1 MPLSTGTH
9 LGPYE
14 IIAPLGAGG
23 MGEVYRARDTKL
35 NREVALKVLPE
46 VFAADP
52 ERITR
57 FQREAQLLASLNH
70 PNIAGIYGLEESSGI
85 RALVLELIEGPTLQD
100 RLGKGPIPL
109 DQALPIAKQIAE
121 ALENAHEKGV
131 IHRDLKPANIKL
143 TPDETVK
150 VLDFGIAKMLEVGGA
165 GEAGGAGPVGL
176 TYAPT
181 ITTPAMTLAG
191 VILGTAAYMSPE
203 QAKGKPVDRRAD
215 IWAFGVVLW
224 EMLTGRRMYDGE
236 TAPETLARVIER
248 EPDFNALPASTPA
261 SIRSLLLRCLT
272 KDPRNRLQAIGE
284 ARIAIDRAMAQPE
297 SSAPE
302 SHVAAGHDVR
312 SSGTGALS
320 WTVAGTLAFGLAAV
334 LLTWAP
340 WRSKVLSP
348 PVRVNADIGADASLA
363 TDVGTAAVLSPDG
376 QLLAF
381 AAQKGPRDPS
391 QLYVRRL
398 DQLQATPL
406 SGTEDARGPFFSPD
420 GQWIAFFASGKLKKV
435 AVTGGATVSLADA
448 PGGRGGSWAEDGTIV
463 FQPDIAGTSA
473 SLTRVSSSGGT
484 PELVTREEGGRPRF
498 PQVLPGGKALLYTK
512 YAPGG
517 TPELIL
523 QPLPTG
529 ERRVMLRGGYG
540 RYLPSGHLVYVQEA
554 TLFAVPFDLDRV
566 ALSGQPVPVFEGV
579 AASQNMS
586 AAQFAVSDNGTLVY
600 LPGESTNNDPPIS
613 WMDRS
618 GRTTPLLAKPTN
630 WSNPQFSPDGRRL
643 AVDIV
648 EKGSLAVWIYEWER
662 DTLSRLTFYPGGPG
676 SLGGDY
682 KAVWTPDGG
691 RIVFRSNRPNRSA
704 FNLYWQRSDGAGDA
718 QRLTEGSHNQQP
730 GSWHPSGTYLAFSEE
745 SGETNPDLWILP
757 VDGDETSGWKIG
769 KPTVFLK
776 TPFVE
781 GEPMFSPDGRWLA
794 YQSNESGRNEV
805 YVRPFPGPGGKW
817 QISTNGGM
825 YPAWSRKRAE
835 LFYQGFGPQI
845 MVASYRA
852 EGGSFQ
858 ADQPRLWTEPGFL
871 LRPRYRSFDLHPDG
885 NRFALAA
892 VPQTQ
897 AAVKQDKVVFVFNFF
912 DELRRIAPVGK

>member
-1 MPLSTGTH
+1 MPLTTGTH

-14 IIAPLGAGG
+14 IVAPLGAGG
-23 MGEVYRARDTKL
+23 MGEVYRARDIKL

-70 PNIAGIYGLEESSGI
+70 PNIAGIYGLEESNGI

-176 TYAPT
+176 TYTPT

-312 SSGTGALS
+312 SSRTGALS
-320 WTVAGTLAFGLAAV
+320 WMVAGVLGLAMAAV

-340 WRSKVLSP
+340 WRSKVPSP
-348 PVRVNADIGADASLA
+348 LVRVNADIGTDASLA
-363 TDVGTAAVLSPDG
+363 IDIGTAAVLSPDG

-381 AAQKGPRDPS
+381 AAQKGPRGHRS
-391 QLYVRRL
+391 FTSV
-398 DQLQATPL
+398 
-406 SGTEDARGPFFSPD
+406 
-420 GQWIAFFASGKLKKV
+420 
-435 AVTGGATVSLADA
+435 VSINC
-448 PGGRGGSWAEDGTIV
+448 R
-463 FQPDIAGTSA
+463 
-473 SLTRVSSSGGT
+473 
-484 PELVTREEGGRPRF
+484 RPRS
-498 PQVLPGGKALLYTK
+498 QAL
-512 YAPGG
+512 
-517 TPELIL
+517 
-523 QPLPTG
+523 
-529 ERRVMLRGGYG
+529 MM
-540 RYLPSGHLVYVQEA
+540 
-554 TLFAVPFDLDRV
+554 RV
-566 ALSGQPVPVFEGV
+566 A
-579 AASQNMS
+579 
-586 AAQFAVSDNGTLVY
+586 
-600 LPGESTNNDPPIS
+600 
-613 WMDRS
+613 
-618 GRTTPLLAKPTN
+618 
-630 WSNPQFSPDGRRL
+630 
-643 AVDIV
+643 
-648 EKGSLAVWIYEWER
+648 
-662 DTLSRLTFYPGGPG
+662 
-676 SLGGDY
+676 
-682 KAVWTPDGG
+682 
-691 RIVFRSNRPNRSA
+691 
-704 FNLYWQRSDGAGDA
+704 
-718 QRLTEGSHNQQP
+718 
-730 GSWHPSGTYLAFSEE
+730 
-745 SGETNPDLWILP
+745 
-757 VDGDETSGWKIG
+757 
-769 KPTVFLK
+769 
-776 TPFVE
+776 
-781 GEPMFSPDGRWLA
+781 
-794 YQSNESGRNEV
+794 
-805 YVRPFPGPGGKW
+805 
-817 QISTNGGM
+817 
-825 YPAWSRKRAE
+825 
-835 LFYQGFGPQI
+835 
-845 MVASYRA
+845 
-852 EGGSFQ
+852 
-858 ADQPRLWTEPGFL
+858 
-871 LRPRYRSFDLHPDG
+871 RSFRRMVSG
-885 NRFALAA
+885 
-892 VPQTQ
+892 
-897 AAVKQDKVVFVFNFF
+897 
-912 DELRRIAPVGK
+912 LRSSPEAS

>member
-1 MPLSTGTH
+1 MPLTNGTH

-14 IIAPLGAGG
+14 IVAPLGAGG

-57 FQREAQLLASLNH
+57 FQREAQLLASLSH
-70 PNIAGIYGLEESSGI
+70 PNIAGIYGLEESNGI

-284 ARIAIDRAMAQPE
+284 ARIAIDRAMAQPA

-312 SSGTGALS
+312 SSRTGALS
-320 WTVAGTLAFGLAAV
+320 WTVAGVLGLASAAV

-340 WRSKVLSP
+340 WRSKVPSP
-348 PVRVNADIGADASLA
+348 PVRVNADIGTDASLA
-363 TDVGTAAVLSPDG
+363 IDIGTAAVLSPDG

-381 AAQKGPRDPS
+381 AAQKGPRETS
-391 QLYVRRL
+391 QLYIRRL
-398 DQLQATPL
+398 DQLQATSL
-406 SGTEDARGPFFSPD
+406 AGTDDARGPFFSPD
-420 GQWIAFFASGKLKKV
+420 GQWIAFFAGGKLKKV
-435 AVTGGATVSLADA
+435 ATTGGTAVTLCDA
-448 PGGRGGSWAEDGTIV
+448 PNSRGGSWSEDGTIV
-463 FQPDIAGTSA
+463 FQPDIGSTSA
-473 SLTRVSSSGGT
+473 SLARVSSSGGT
-484 PELVTREEGGRPRF
+484 PELVIREENGRPRF
-498 PQVLPGGKALLYTK
+498 PQVLPGGKALLYTR

-517 TPELIL
+517 AAELIL
-523 QPLPTG
+523 LPLPTG
-529 ERRVMLRGGYG
+529 ERRVVLRGGYG
-540 RYLPSGHLVYVQEA
+540 RYLSSGHLVYVQDA
-554 TLFAVPFDLDRV
+554 TLFAVAFDLNR
-566 ALSGQPVPVFEGV
+566 LEMIGQPAPVLEGV
-579 AASQNMS
+579 TASQNM
-586 AAQFAVSDNGTLVY
+586 AGAQFAVSEDGTLVY
-600 LPGESTNNDPPIS
+600 LPGQSTNTDPPIE

-618 GRTTPLLAKPTN
+618 GKSTPLLAKPTN
-630 WSNPQFSPDGRRL
+630 WSNPRFSPDGRRL
-643 AVDIV
+643 AVDIIDG
-648 EKGSLAVWIYEWER
+648 KMDVWIYEWGR
-662 DTLSRLTFYPGGPG
+662 DTLSRLTFDPGGNGKP
-676 SLGGDY
+676 
-682 KAVWTPDGG
+682 VWTPDGG
-691 RIVFRSNRPNRSA
+691 RIVFRSNRPSGSA

-718 QRLTEGSHNQQP
+718 QRLTESSHNQQP
-730 GSWHPSGTYLAFSEE
+730 GSWHPSGKYLAFSEE
-745 SGETNPDLWILP
+745 SVETNPDLWILP
-757 VDGDETSGWKIG
+757 IDGNESSGWRID

-776 TPFVE
+776 TPFIE
-781 GEPMFSPDGRWLA
+781 QEPMFSPDGRWLA
-794 YQSNESGRNEV
+794 YFSNESGPYEV

-817 QISTNGGM
+817 QISTGGGV
-825 YPAWSRKRAE
+825 YPTWSRARAE
-835 LFYQGFGPQI
+835 LFFFTLDQQI
-845 MVASYRA
+845 MVASYKVD
-852 EGGSFQ
+852 GQSFR
-858 ADQPRLWTEPGFL
+858 ADQPRPWSDARFL

-885 NRFALAA
+885 NRFALSA

-897 AAVKQDKVVFVFNFF
+897 VSVKRDKVVFVFNFF
-912 DELRRIAPVGK
+912 DELRRLAPARKPSN